1 MIPKKTDSLSA
12 CIPFIIIHT
21 ITFPQ
26 EIGSCFSI
34 LHSNYTIKLVNNSTA
49 TLDYMR
55 KVRTV
60 FCPDFLAQS

>member
-1 MIPKKTDSLSA
+1 MLLFISFLSSSLFSYVLNSLS
-12 CIPFIIIHT
+12 
-21 ITFPQ
+21 PQ
-26 EIGSCFSI
+26 LPICCSLFVF
-34 LHSNYTIKLVNNSTA
+34 KLYHKIVNISTA